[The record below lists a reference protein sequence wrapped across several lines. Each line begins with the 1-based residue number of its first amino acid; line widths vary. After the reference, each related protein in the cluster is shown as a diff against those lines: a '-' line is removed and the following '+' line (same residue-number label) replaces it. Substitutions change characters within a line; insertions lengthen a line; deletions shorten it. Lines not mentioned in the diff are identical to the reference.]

1 MRHTTLFLAVFA
13 VLVSGLLA
21 SPLAV
26 RAQDDRSTAEP
37 AAQEVAPSP
46 LPGVFG
52 EVLDVRVINLE
63 VVVTDKQET
72 QVLGLGADD
81 FKLMV
86 DGADVPIDYFSEIR
100 GGVALEAPAP
110 GAGEAKG
117 LPGVLSVTPG
127 EAVGTSY
134 LVFIDDFFAIKTDRD
149 AVLRSLK
156 DDLPYLKP
164 EDRMAIVAYDGK
176 DLEMLSSWSGLQ
188 RPLERAIDD
197 AMGRRSQGL
206 LRLAE
211 RKRYDFLTFDGL
223 EFLSDDLQV
232 GSSIF
237 RTELTPEER
246 TYVELVTEQVNR
258 SVAAASAT
266 LRSFAKPPG
275 RKVMIILSGGWP
287 FVPADFL
294 LSDASRILFDRG
306 GPYGNNLYRR
316 LVETANVLG
325 YTLYPV
331 DLPGLDR
338 QITDI
343 TRAEFS
349 NVPEPGTVETSGFLR
364 EVEVHS
370 TLRYLAKETGGEA
383 RINSQRM
390 GALERV
396 SDDVQSYYWL
406 GFTPQRERDDASHEV
421 EIQLRNPDFIAR
433 SRGSFLDSSR
443 EREVSMAVES
453 TLLFGNAAAAGSVD
467 VEVGTPVDAVKRRME
482 IPIKVSIPLDQ
493 VTILPIGDR
502 FATELELRVAVQ
514 DEDGQQA
521 PIPVIP
527 WRLAFAEM
535 PPAGAVG
542 TYETTLLLRRKIH
555 DAVVAVHD
563 PASGRIFATGFG
575 ITPVDR

>member
-1 MRHTTLFLAVFA
+1 MRHTTLLLTVLAVLIFTN
-13 VLVSGLLA
+13 LGSPA
-21 SPLAV
+21 SV
-26 RAQDDRSTAEP
+26 GAQDDRSAAVP
-37 AAQEVAPSP
+37 AAEAASPSA

-63 VVVTDKQET
+63 VVVTDKQGT
-72 QVLGLGADD
+72 QILGLRAED
-81 FKLMV
+81 FTLTV
-86 DGADVPIDYFSEIR
+86 DGVEAPVDYFSEVR
-100 GGVALEAPAP
+100 GGVALEAQAP
-110 GAGEAKG
+110 RTGEAEG

-134 LVFIDDFFAIKTDRD
+134 LVFIDDFFALKTDRNV
-149 AVLRSLK
+149 VLQSLK
-156 DDLPYLKP
+156 DDLAYLKP

-176 DLEMLSSWSGLQ
+176 KLEMLSTWSGLQ

-197 AMGRRSQGL
+197 AMIRPAKGL
-206 LRLAE
+206 FRLAE
-211 RKRYDFLTFDGL
+211 RKRYDFLTFDELG
-223 EFLSDDLQV
+223 FLGGDFQDQTSV
-232 GSSIF
+232 F
-237 RTELTPEER
+237 RTDLTPEER

-275 RKVMIILSGGWP
+275 RKVMILLSGGWP

-343 TRAEFS
+343 RRAEFTD
-349 NVPEPGTVETSGFLR
+349 VPGPRTAETSGFLR
-364 EVEVHS
+364 EAEVHS
-370 TLRYLAKETGGEA
+370 TLRYLAKQTGGQA
-383 RINSQRM
+383 LINSRRI

-396 SDDVQSYYWL
+396 SNDVESYYWL
-406 GFTPQRERDDASHEV
+406 GFTPQRERDDASHQV
-421 EIQLRNPDFIAR
+421 QIRLRNPDFVAR
-433 SRGSFLDSSR
+433 SRTSFLDSSR

-453 TLLFGNAAAAGSVD
+453 TLLFGNAAAAGTVD
-467 VEVGTPVDAVKRRME
+467 VEVGTPVEAAKRRME
-482 IPIKVSIPLDQ
+482 VPIKVSIPLDQ
-493 VTILPIGDR
+493 VTVLPVGDQ
-502 FATELELRVAVQ
+502 FATQLELRVAVQ
-514 DEDGQQA
+514 DDDGQQA

-527 WRLAFAEM
+527 WNLSFAEM

-542 TYETTLLLRRKIH
+542 TYETRLLLRRKSH

-575 ITPVDR
+575 IVPVDN